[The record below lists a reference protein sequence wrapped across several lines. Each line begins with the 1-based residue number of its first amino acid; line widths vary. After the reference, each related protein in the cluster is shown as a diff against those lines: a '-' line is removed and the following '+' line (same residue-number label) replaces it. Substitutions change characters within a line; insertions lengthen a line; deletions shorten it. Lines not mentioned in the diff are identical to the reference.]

1 MKKDTAIIQILTEP
15 NGGGAELIGREL
27 GKNLRNLGYK
37 SFVIYFSN
45 PKNIFLDNWEI
56 VLGNFNPRDLRNSIL
71 LNKEI
76 KKFKK
81 KYSYLILHSH
91 LTWPFLY
98 VSLIKNSTQ
107 IKKIYTEHNTH
118 NKRRNFIILRIFERF
133 LYSRYDFIVCISKG
147 TKSSLEKWLKKDFPS
162 HKSSIIYN
170 GSRSFKY
177 SNRCKKNPKKL
188 NIVSIGSLTYQK
200 GFDIAI
206 KAINI
211 CKYDINQY
219 SIYGEGPERN
229 KLESL
234 IKKFKLDNTIKLKG
248 FKNNL
253 PECDLDAD
261 LGLITS
267 RWEGFGLAATELLSA
282 GIPLIASNTN
292 GLNEILKEC
301 KVAILVNKLN
311 EYSFSLQIK
320 KAKKTLL
327 LNKSVDKVAIKYSK
341 NFSFERMIKEYQ
353 KIYELFT

>member
-1 MKKDTAIIQILTEP
+1 MNKNTAIIQILTEP

-45 PKNIFLDNWEI
+45 PKNILLDDWEL
-56 VLGNFNPRDLRNSIL
+56 VLGGFNPRDLRNSIL

-81 KYSYLILHSH
+81 KYSKLILHSH

-98 VSLIKNSTQ
+98 VSLIKNSTH

-118 NKRRNFIILRIFERF
+118 NKRRNLKILRVFEKF
-133 LYSRYDFIVCISKG
+133 LYGRYDFIACISKG

-211 CKYDINQY
+211 CKYDINRY
-219 SIYGEGPERN
+219 SIYGEGPEKN

-234 IKKFKLDNTIKLKG
+234 IKKFKLENTIKIEG
-248 FKNNL
+248 FKSNIS
-253 PECDLDAD
+253 ECDLDAD

-282 GIPLIASNTN
+282 GIPLIASNVS

-301 KVAILVNKLN
+301 KASILVNNLD
-311 EYSFSLQIK
+311 EYSFSLQIQ

-327 LNKSVDKVAIKYSK
+327 LNKYVDKVAINYSR

-353 KIYELFT
+353 QVYELFT